1 MRAGPELVKV
11 RGNVIEYPIADWD
24 GPPGCL
30 RLEGREDVVLR
41 LLENLNA
48 PHFAL
53 HAGDSQ
59 TRSLTEAQAR
69 TGAEGPCYPVARRH
83 RCLEGQDLDRFQ
95 RRVHSRCD
103 LWQAY
108 ARARIYGDNA
118 VFDRSCQHGSQDRDD
133 GLDGRRGEL
142 ARLGRDEGLH
152 IGFPQCSDAVVAE
165 QGIDVGPQVGRI
177 GADGVR
183 AQMNQRRQVLVL
195 GIVADP
201 YCTTAR
207 VHIGTPEY
215 VSVHSGGEPLGVDLP
230 VISLAVGGAVGTDP
244 DGEPPLAMTV
254 PGGLASVCREP

>member
-95 RRVHSRCD
+95 RLEHSRGD
-103 LWQAY
+103 RWQA
-108 ARARIYGDNA
+108 
-118 VFDRSCQHGSQDRDD
+118 RDD

-152 IGFPQCSDAVVAE
+152 IGFPQCSDAVVA
-165 QGIDVGPQVGRI
+165 
-177 GADGVR
+177 
-183 AQMNQRRQVLVL
+183 
-195 GIVADP
+195 
-201 YCTTAR
+201 
-207 VHIGTPEY
+207 
-215 VSVHSGGEPLGVDLP
+215 
-230 VISLAVGGAVGTDP
+230 
-244 DGEPPLAMTV
+244 
-254 PGGLASVCREP
+254 